1 MSVKNNNNQAPVD
14 SGHGSARITAII
26 LGLILLPLPSILR
39 IALLDQVTW
48 PDQAWA
54 WLWFI
59 CIPLGTALLLF
70 GLYRPLQAKDSP
82 ANRTPP
88 KPTPEPGSWR
98 KVPAAADERV
108 FDLSQN
114 DTCSMAGVKN
124 WQFVD
129 TANAYR
135 FMPDRIY
142 EDRDDQE
149 TEIHQ
154 QQLRSDKKYF
164 RDKRRF

>member
-59 CIPLGTALLLF
+59 CIPLGTVLLMF
-70 GLYRPLQAKDSP
+70 GLYRPVQVKAP
-82 ANRTPP
+82 PTTRTPP

-98 KVPAAADERV
+98 KGPAAADERV

-114 DTCSMAGVKN
+114 DTGSMVGVHN
-124 WQFVD
+124 WQHVED
-129 TANAYR
+129 ADRYR
-135 FMPDRIY
+135 YMPDRIY
-142 EDRDDQE
+142 EDRDDQD
-149 TEIHQ
+149 TEIDQ
-154 QQLRSDKKYF
+154 KQLQADKKYF
-164 RDKRRF
+164 HDKRGF